1 MEQIAWAT
9 GIFEGEGW
17 IKKDKRKRATFE
29 LCVQMSDLDIIQ
41 RLQQVFQTG
50 SVYKGTTPKNP
61 NHKQL
66 YRWSVCS
73 RKNVAS
79 VLNLMLPFLGQR
91 RAYAALNAL
100 DTIELI

>member
-9 GIFEGEGW
+9 SIFEGEGW

-66 YRWSVCS
+66 YRWSG
-73 RKNVAS
+73 NA
-79 VLNLMLPFLGQR
+79 LPARSAPDR
-91 RAYAALNAL
+91 RALGCGDML
-100 DTIELI
+100 